1 MVDVEATNLWT
12 EVEKEMEELRE
23 KPNQIFKFVK
33 LMKRDG
39 RDVEGGKWIKGRDGR
54 IVSVKK
60 MMKINV
66 CLGIPEN
73 MEET

>member
-39 RDVEGGKWIKGRDGR
+39 RDVEGGKWIKGRGGR
-54 IVSVKK
+54 IVSVK
-60 MMKINV
+60 KINV

-73 MEET
+73 MEGT